1 MSSIDVEQIL
11 KEISP
16 DAPCGENLEYDAD
29 YLALEREVQ
38 GSPEQVMGDS
48 VIEAREPDWA
58 DVRKRAIALFER
70 SKDLRIGLHLTRA
83 LLLTKGMPGLADGL
97 MVLHRLIGDYW
108 DSVYPLLDPDDDND
122 PTVRVN
128 ILTAL
133 SDPEAVL
140 SDLRAVPLVVSRA
153 FGPVTYRD
161 VALAVGELKPVG
173 DEQPPELT
181 AIKAAFKDCDAEQ
194 LSAAAEAANA
204 AMSRVGDIEVTLTEK
219 VGVGNAADLS
229 GLAKALKPIARFL
242 AERLAERGLGPV
254 VAEEDEAAVGAPAV
268 ASAAGGAA
276 RPVAIGEVGS
286 REDVARLLDKICEY
300 FERYEPSSPV
310 PLLLRRAKRLLGK
323 DFLEIMRDLVPDGV
337 TQAEH
342 FRGAESE
349 ETAA

>member
-1 MSSIDVEQIL
+1 MSSIDVEQLL
-11 KEISP
+11 KAVSP

-29 YLALEREVQ
+29 YLALEREIQ
-38 GSPEQVMGDS
+38 GSPEQVMGDA

-97 MVLHRLIGDYW
+97 TVLHRLIGDYW
-108 DSVYPLLDPDDDND
+108 DSVYPQLDPDDDND

-153 FGPVTYRD
+153 FGPVTYRN
-161 VALAVGELKPVG
+161 VALAIGDLKPVG
-173 DEQPPELT
+173 DEKPTELS

-219 VGVGNAADLS
+219 VGVGDAADLS
-229 GLAKALKPIARFL
+229 GLAKALKPIVRFL
-242 AERLAERGLGPV
+242 AERLADRGLGP
-254 VAEEDEAAVGAPAV
+254 AIADEEAAAGAPAV
-268 ASAAGGAA
+268 ASATGGAV
-276 RPVAIGEVGS
+276 RPLAVGEVGS
-286 REDVARLLDKICEY
+286 REDVAKLLDKICEY

-342 FRGAESE
+342 FRGAENE
-349 ETAA
+349 EEAA

>member
-1 MSSIDVEQIL
+1 MSSIDIEQLL
-11 KEISP
+11 KEVSP

-29 YLALEREVQ
+29 YLALEREIQ
-38 GSPEQVMGDS
+38 GSPEQVMGDA

-58 DVRKRAIALFER
+58 DVGKRAIALFER

-83 LLLTKGMPGLADGL
+83 LLLTKGMPGLQDGL
-97 MVLHRLIGDYW
+97 TLLHRLVGDYW
-108 DSVYPLLDPDDDND
+108 DSVYPQLDPDDDND

-133 SDPEAVL
+133 SDPESVL

-161 VALAVGELKPVG
+161 VALAIGELKPVG
-173 DEQPPELT
+173 DEKPTELN

-204 AMSRVGDIEVTLTEK
+204 AMRRVGDIEVTLTEK
-219 VGVGNAADLS
+219 VGVGDAADLS

-242 AERLAERGLGPV
+242 AERLADRGLGP
-254 VAEEDEAAVGAPAV
+254 AAADEETAAGAPA
-268 ASAAGGAA
+268 AAAPTGGAV
-276 RPVAIGEVGS
+276 RTVAVGDVGS
-286 REDVARLLDKICEY
+286 REDVAKLLDKICEY

-323 DFLEIMRDLVPDGV
+323 DFLEIMRDLVPEGV

>member
-11 KEISP
+11 KAVSP
-16 DAPCGENLEYDAD
+16 DAPCGDNLEYDAD
-29 YLALEREVQ
+29 YLALEREIQ
-38 GSPEQVMGDS
+38 GAPEQVMGDA

-70 SKDLRIGLHLTRA
+70 SKDLRIGVHLTRA

-97 MVLHRLIGDYW
+97 TILHHLIGDYW
-108 DSVYPLLDPDDDND
+108 DSVYPQLDPDDDND

-133 SDPEAVL
+133 SDPESVL
-140 SDLRAVPLVVSRA
+140 RDLRAVPLVVSRA
-153 FGPVTYRD
+153 FGPITYRD
-161 VALAVGELKPVG
+161 VALAIGELKPVG
-173 DEQPPELT
+173 DEKPT
-181 AIKAAFKDCDAEQ
+181 ALSAIEAAFKDCEAEQ
-194 LSAAAEAANA
+194 LSVAAEAANA

-219 VGVGNAADLS
+219 VGVDNAADLS

-242 AERLAERGLGPV
+242 AERLADRGLGPA
-254 VAEEDEAAVGAPAV
+254 VAEEEMAPGAPAF

-276 RPVAIGEVGS
+276 QPVAAGDVGS

>member
-1 MSSIDVEQIL
+1 MSSIDVEQLL
-11 KEISP
+11 KEVSP

-29 YLALEREVQ
+29 YLALEREIQ
-38 GSPEQVMGDS
+38 GSPEQVMGDA

-70 SKDLRIGLHLTRA
+70 SKDLRIGVHLTRA
-83 LLLTKGMPGLADGL
+83 LLLTKGVPGLDDGL
-97 MVLHRLIGDYW
+97 TVLHRLIGEYW
-108 DSVYPLLDPDDDND
+108 DGVYPLLDPDDDND
-122 PTVRVN
+122 PTIRVN

-161 VALAVGELKPVG
+161 VALAIGELKPVG

-204 AMSRVGDIEVTLTEK
+204 AMSRVGDIEVALTEK

-242 AERLAERGLGPV
+242 AERLADRGLGPAV
-254 VAEEDEAAVGAPAV
+254 EEEAAAAGAPA
-268 ASAAGGAA
+268 AAGGTAG
-276 RPVAIGEVGS
+276 PVAVGEVGS
-286 REDVARLLDKICEY
+286 REDVAKLLDKICEY

-349 ETAA
+349 ESAA